1 MSRERQS
8 LWRRCV
14 RDIASCT
21 TYGLMGG
28 WGGGFSVPPDVNM
41 AENRLRHQS
50 WSQGK
55 STCTGQMYGI
65 CSHMCRRDRQ
75 KGGVGDWGG
84 WSQSCL
90 IQRCQIKQ
98 IAENPLCYSY
108 RQRYFTPFC
117 KLRLTLMKSASWE
130 PLYWEEPPP
139 QTRDLGVC
147 WLNWDVSELL
157 LRKTTAELH
166 RNIWFGL

>member
-1 MSRERQS
+1 MSRKQQS
-8 LWRRCV
+8 LWWRCV
-14 RDIASCT
+14 RYIASRA
-21 TYGLMGG
+21 TYGLMGV
-28 WGGGFSVPPDVNM
+28 WVGGFSVPPDVNM
-41 AENRLRHQS
+41 AENRLRHHS

-65 CSHMCRRDRQ
+65 CSHMWGGDRQ
-75 KGGVGDWGG
+75 KEGGGGG
-84 WSQSCL
+84 WRGSQSCL

-108 RQRYFTPFC
+108 TQRYFTPFC

-130 PLYWEEPPP
+130 PPYWEEPPP

-147 WLNWDVSELL
+147 WRVW
-157 LRKTTAELH
+157 TIA
-166 RNIWFGL
+166 